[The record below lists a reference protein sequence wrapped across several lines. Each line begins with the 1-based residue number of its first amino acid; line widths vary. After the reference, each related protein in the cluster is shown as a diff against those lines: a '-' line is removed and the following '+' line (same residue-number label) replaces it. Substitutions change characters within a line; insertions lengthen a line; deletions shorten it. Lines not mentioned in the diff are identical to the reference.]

1 MADGPYRF
9 PSGAG
14 QQHYYSQLAQSLGIS
29 PQRPTSPVDRAAYYP
44 HQTSPSRSPGPASPT
59 AYQYSS
65 TMYNQN
71 SHNIMNGASHQRFGI
86 PIGMTKPYQHQAHPH
101 QPQHHAQQDAA
112 SHPTHSGAFAHHQHT
127 HSGGAGVSNGAH
139 YGAAHLQNGTPAGV
153 FGSLPKQP
161 NEHWTAQMQLAQQ
174 QREWTTAHPRARNAQ
189 GMSKN
194 LVATSTN
201 LMTTDNDREERQR
214 PGTDDSSNKPK
225 DQTWTELDMGGQT
238 LRLMTPTLFSYDF
251 LTRLYFNNNR
261 LQELPTEIARLR
273 SLRCLDLSLNELRSL
288 PTQIGMLVNLRELLL
303 FDNRLETLPVEVGQ
317 LFQCEML
324 GREGKPLNEDLK
336 AIIVEHGTTEL
347 IKYLR
352 ESAPRMYAPKNV
364 RSNGCSS

>member
-14 QQHYYSQLAQSLGIS
+14 QQHYYSQLVQSLGAS
-29 PQRPTSPVDRAAYYP
+29 PQRPTSPVDRGYYP
-44 HQTSPSRSPGPASPT
+44 SQTSPSRSPGPASPT
-59 AYQYSS
+59 AYQYNA
-65 TMYNQN
+65 MYNQN
-71 SHNIMNGASHQRFGI
+71 SHNIMNGAGHQRFGI
-86 PIGMTKPYQHQAHPH
+86 PIGMSKPYQHQTHPH
-101 QPQHHAQQDAA
+101 QQHHTQQDAA
-112 SHPTHSGAFAHHQHT
+112 THPTHSGAFTHHQHT

-139 YGAAHLQNGTPAGV
+139 YGAAHLQNGTPTGV
-153 FGSLPKQP
+153 FGGLPKQP

-174 QREWTTAHPRARNAQ
+174 QREWTAAHPRARNAQ
-189 GMSKN
+189 GLSKN

-201 LMTTDNDREERQR
+201 LITAENDREERQR

-225 DQTWTELDMGGQT
+225 DQSWTELDMGGQT
-238 LRLMTPTLFSYDF
+238 LRLMTPILFSYDF

-261 LQELPTEIARLR
+261 LRELPTDIARLR

-303 FDNRLETLPVEVGQ
+303 FDNRLETLPLEVGQ

-324 GREGKPLNEDLK
+324 GLEGNPLNEELK

-352 ESAPRMYAPKNV
+352 ESAPGTYRPRM
-364 RSNGCSS
+364 